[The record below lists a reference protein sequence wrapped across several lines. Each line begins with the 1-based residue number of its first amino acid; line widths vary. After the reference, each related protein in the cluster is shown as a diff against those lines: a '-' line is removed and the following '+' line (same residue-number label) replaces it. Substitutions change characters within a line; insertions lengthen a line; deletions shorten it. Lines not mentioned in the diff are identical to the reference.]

1 MKTYTVNDVA
11 QMLGVDQE
19 TVRRWIRKGKL
30 EAEGEETSQGVPKKV
45 TEESLVTFA
54 SSNKKYSEKLAGAMG
69 AAASAMTAVA
79 GASGVAT
86 SSVTLAGAAAAAA
99 AAALPFLEIGG
110 AVVAGFNIA
119 KAIDVARAQGIDL
132 GDLASGIV
140 STAEAYQREIDEKK
154 SQIAK
159 LEFEI
164 GTARE
169 KIDRC
174 GEYLNKIY
182 AAIEDEKNGSDE
194 SQEA

>member
-54 SSNKKYSEKLAGAMG
+54 SSNKKYSEKLAGAIG

-79 GASGVAT
+79 GASSVAT
-86 SSVTLAGAAAAAA
+86 SSAALAGAA

-140 STAEAYQREIDEKK
+140 STAEAYQREIDEKR

-164 GTARE
+164 GTAQE

>member
-11 QMLGVDQE
+11 QMLDVDQE

-30 EAEGEETSQGVPKKV
+30 ETEGEETSQGVPKKV

-54 SSNKKYSEKLAGAMG
+54 SSNKKYSERLSGVIGTAVSAAGAAGISISSAALAGAT
-69 AAASAMTAVA
+69 ATAVA
-79 GASGVAT
+79 APLVG
-86 SSVTLAGAAAAAA
+86 
-99 AAALPFLEIGG
+99 IGG
-110 AVVAGFNIA
+110 AIVAGVNIA
-119 KAIDVARAQGIDL
+119 KAIDVARAQGVDL

-140 STAEAYQREIDEKK
+140 STAEAYQREIDEKR

-164 GTARE
+164 GTAQE

-174 GEYLNKIY
+174 GKYLNKIY

>member
-11 QMLGVDQE
+11 QMLDVDQE

-30 EAEGEETSQGVPKKV
+30 ETEGEETSQGVPKKV

-54 SSNKKYSEKLAGAMG
+54 SSNKKYCERLSGVIG
-69 AAASAMTAVA
+69 TAASA
-79 GASGVAT
+79 
-86 SSVTLAGAAAAAA
+86 AGAAAVSISS
-99 AAALPFLEIGG
+99 AALAGATTTAVAAPLVGIGG
-110 AVVAGFNIA
+110 AIVAGFNIA
-119 KAIDVARAQGIDL
+119 KAIDAARAQGVDL

-140 STAEAYQREIDEKK
+140 STADAYQREIDEKR

-164 GTARE
+164 GTAQE

-174 GEYLNKIY
+174 GKYLNKIY
-182 AAIEDEKNGSDE
+182 AAIEEEKNGSDE

>member
-54 SSNKKYSEKLAGAMG
+54 SSNKKYSEKLAGAIG
-69 AAASAMTAVA
+69 AATSAVTAVA

-86 SSVTLAGAAAAAA
+86 SSAALAGAAAAAA
-99 AAALPFLEIGG
+99 VLPFLGIGG
-110 AVVAGFNIA
+110 AVVAGFNIT

-164 GTARE
+164 GTAQE

-174 GEYLNKIY
+174 GECLNKIY
-182 AAIEDEKNGSDE
+182 AAIGDEKNGSDE

>member
-11 QMLGVDQE
+11 QMLDVDQE

-30 EAEGEETSQGVPKKV
+30 ETEGEETSQGVPKKV

-54 SSNKKYSEKLAGAMG
+54 SSNKKYCERLSGVIGTAALAGATT
-69 AAASAMTAVA
+69 TAVA
-79 GASGVAT
+79 APLVG
-86 SSVTLAGAAAAAA
+86 
-99 AAALPFLEIGG
+99 IGG
-110 AVVAGFNIA
+110 AIVAGFNIA
-119 KAIDVARAQGIDL
+119 KAIDAARAQGVDL

-140 STAEAYQREIDEKK
+140 STADAYQREIDEKR

-164 GTARE
+164 GTAQE

-174 GEYLNKIY
+174 GKYLNKIY

>member
-1 MKTYTVNDVA
+1 MRTYTVNDVA
-11 QMLGVDQE
+11 QMLDVDQE

-30 EAEGEETSQGVPKKV
+30 ETEGGETSQGVPKKV

-54 SSNKKYSEKLAGAMG
+54 SSNKKYSERLAGAIG
-69 AAASAMTAVA
+69 TAASAAIAVA
-79 GASGVAT
+79 GTAGIAT
-86 SSVTLAGAAAAAA
+86 SSAALAGAAATAATA
-99 AAALPFLEIGG
+99 PFLGIGS
-110 AVVAGFNIA
+110 AIFAGFNIA
-119 KAIDVARAQGIDL
+119 KAIDAAREQGIDL
-132 GDLASGIV
+132 GDLAGGIA
-140 STAEAYQREIDEKK
+140 STAETYQREIEEKR

-164 GTARE
+164 GAAQE

-182 AAIEDEKNGSDE
+182 EVIKDEKNGSDE

>member
-11 QMLGVDQE
+11 QMLDVDQE
-19 TVRRWIRKGKL
+19 TVRRWIRRGKL
-30 EAEGEETSQGVPKKV
+30 ETEGEETSQGVPKKV

-54 SSNKKYSEKLAGAMG
+54 SSNKKYSEKLAGAIG
-69 AAASAMTAVA
+69 AAASTATAVA
-79 GASGVAT
+79 GAAGITT
-86 SSVTLAGAAAAAA
+86 SSAALAGAAATAAVA
-99 AAALPFLEIGG
+99 PLVGIGG
-110 AVVAGFNIA
+110 AIVAGFNIA
-119 KAIDVARAQGIDL
+119 KAIDAARAQGVDL
-132 GDLASGIV
+132 GDLASGIA
-140 STAEAYQREIDEKK
+140 STAETYQREIDEKR

-164 GTARE
+164 GTAQE

-182 AAIEDEKNGSDE
+182 AAIKDEKNGSDE